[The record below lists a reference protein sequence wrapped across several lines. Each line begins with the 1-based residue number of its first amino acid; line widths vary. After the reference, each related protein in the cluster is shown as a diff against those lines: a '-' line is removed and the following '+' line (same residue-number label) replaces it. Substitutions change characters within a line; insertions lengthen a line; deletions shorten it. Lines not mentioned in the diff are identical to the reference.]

1 MKTHKTSNK
10 AKATLSD
17 TSEDENIPQNY
28 SHALLSIFSLITDLR
43 KEIGDLRSDYQ
54 TTRSDLGLLKE
65 QIAALKQQTISTPN
79 HPTNQ
84 STAPTESIPP
94 RPTTT
99 QDPFQRPIGP
109 IGPMGPNPMWPPVY
123 IPDPNHPQMLNPAG
137 PMGPLIM
144 YNPSYP
150 IPGPPLQHAP
160 EQAYT
165 VQLNPNLPMIPQQ
178 QRPSSSYF
186 TSISQNPVSH
196 DSSPNLAV
204 PQQTN
209 SPHGSCSS
217 LEQAINNQRP
227 SQSNSTARARSVEQE
242 ASNGKVQKGSIHVS
256 HSRKRPAKSQSVS
269 KSSPQPKRSTISQRF
284 DSDSSSSSSNSN
296 YSSDSEMEIPP
307 HELIAE
313 VEKDI
318 AKKDETNASS
328 EDSELVDVEEN
339 SESETDSQINKIAT
353 TIPSADKEEK
363 NEGEKTVS
371 EQAMLKKRG
380 RQILDPKSASLSG
393 FFGIP
398 SMKTK
403 EASTQDSAANENV
416 KPYENPD
423 NQEEE
428 DDSQSDSS
436 MGEVSLHS
444 EPESSPEEDDYFD
457 NEQRESLLR
466 EAKGVSKG
474 SWEMNPLSQ
483 KTIIEETVTAK
494 EEAESEQEDFQTE
507 VQKSSNPVSTNS
519 THELVNGL
527 KWAKTNMYPKDVHHT
542 LTLRQPV
549 AESDPELELTA
560 EEILASEG
568 AFYRNSKPNQPP
580 TSHSMKNN
588 DTTVHEMPNQR
599 KELPLEF

>member
-84 STAPTESIPP
+84 STAPTESISP

-123 IPDPNHPQMLNPAG
+123 MPDPNHPQMLNPAG

-204 PQQTN
+204 PQQNN

-227 SQSNSTARARSVEQE
+227 SQSNSTARSRSVEQE
-242 ASNGKVQKGSIHVS
+242 ASSGKVQKGSIHVPN
-256 HSRKRPAKSQSVS
+256 SRKRPAKSQSVS
-269 KSSPQPKRSTISQRF
+269 KSSSQPKRSTNSQRF
-284 DSDSSSSSSNSN
+284 DSDDSSSSSNSN
-296 YSSDSEMEIPP
+296 YSSDSEMEIPT

-313 VEKDI
+313 VEKDNV
-318 AKKDETNASS
+318 KKDETNASS
-328 EDSELVDVEEN
+328 EDSELVDIEEN
-339 SESETDSQINKIAT
+339 SESETDYQINKNAT

-363 NEGEKTVS
+363 NEGETTES

-403 EASTQDSAANENV
+403 EASTQDSATNENV

-423 NQEEE
+423 NQREE

-444 EPESSPEEDDYFD
+444 EPESSPEDDDYFD

-474 SWEMNPLSQ
+474 SWELNPFSQ
-483 KTIIEETVTAK
+483 KTIIEEIVTTK

-507 VQKSSNPVSTNS
+507 GQKPSNPVSTS
-519 THELVNGL
+519 SMHELANSL
-527 KWAKTNMYPKDVHHT
+527 KGGNTNIYPKDVHNT

-568 AFYRNSKPNQPP
+568 AFYRNSKPNQPS

-588 DTTVHEMPNQR
+588 DTTVHEMPSQR

>member
-84 STAPTESIPP
+84 STAPTESISP

-123 IPDPNHPQMLNPAG
+123 MPDPNHPQMLNPAG

-204 PQQTN
+204 PQQNN

-227 SQSNSTARARSVEQE
+227 SQSNSTARPRSVEQE

-256 HSRKRPAKSQSVS
+256 NSRKRPAKSQSVS
-269 KSSPQPKRSTISQRF
+269 KSSPQPKRSTNSQRF
-284 DSDSSSSSSNSN
+284 DSDGSSSSSNSN

-313 VEKDI
+313 VEKDNV
-318 AKKDETNASS
+318 KKDETNASS
-328 EDSELVDVEEN
+328 EDSELVDIEEN
-339 SESETDSQINKIAT
+339 SESETDYQINKNAT

-363 NEGEKTVS
+363 NEGETAES

-380 RQILDPKSASLSG
+380 RQILNPKSASLSG

-403 EASTQDSAANENV
+403 EASTQDSATNENV
-416 KPYENPD
+416 KSYENPD
-423 NQEEE
+423 NQEE

-444 EPESSPEEDDYFD
+444 EPESSPEDDDYFD

-474 SWEMNPLSQ
+474 SWELNPFSQ
-483 KTIIEETVTAK
+483 KTIIEEIATTK

-507 VQKSSNPVSTNS
+507 GQKPSNPVSTS
-519 THELVNGL
+519 SMHELVNSL
-527 KWAKTNMYPKDVHHT
+527 KGGNTNIYPKDVHNT

-588 DTTVHEMPNQR
+588 DTTVHEMPSQR